1 MTHARDHRGVKGG
14 REGSRRR
21 RSIESLPREKESDE
35 AHRLRDRM
43 AYQRI
48 SKISLLALLA
58 AATPRPGHQ
67 PIITIRYD
75 YAIIVMQPVGLRNY
89 AGELRYRVYVFQS
102 ARINKIKR
110 PREAPISL
118 FLSLSF
124 SLSLSYWLYIPR
136 VVRISGGGSH
146 FRRRREDCFAK
157 KGGTVNFMR
166 NISSGEYKSPI
177 KDIVGDID

>member
-14 REGSRRR
+14 REGSRKR
-21 RSIESLPREKESDE
+21 RSIESLPREKESDA

-48 SKISLLALLA
+48 SKISLLPLLA

-124 SLSLSYWLYIPR
+124 SLSLLLA
-136 VVRISGGGSH
+136 VH
-146 FRRRREDCFAK
+146 TARRENKWGRESFSATSRRLLREERGNGEFYAK
-157 KGGTVNFMR
+157 YIER
-166 NISSGEYKSPI
+166 RI
-177 KDIVGDID
+177 